1 MDCNIDINLID
12 IYCTAAG
19 CGSIIAEGAQSQL
32 RAFII
37 AERAQSQLRAFIIAE
52 RAQSQLRAFIIAE
65 RGSTTSP
72 WSFIYVLTSTLLGLL
87 TAISFSGSL
96 LTFGSGR

>member
-1 MDCNIDINLID
+1 VLAIDCNIDINLID

-19 CGSIIAEGAQSQL
+19 CGSIIAEG
-32 RAFII
+32 
-37 AERAQSQLRAFIIAE
+37 
-52 RAQSQLRAFIIAE
+52 AQSQLRAFIIAE